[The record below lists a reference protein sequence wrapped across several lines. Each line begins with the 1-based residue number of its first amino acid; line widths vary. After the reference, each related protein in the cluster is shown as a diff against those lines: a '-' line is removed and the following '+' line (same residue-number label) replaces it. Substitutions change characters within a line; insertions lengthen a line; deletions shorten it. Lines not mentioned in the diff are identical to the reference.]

1 MTQRD
6 IQVMTADGTSPAS
19 LHLPDSDGP
28 RPAVI
33 LYPDAGGLRDTMRQ
47 MGDHLAGLGYVTL
60 VPDIYY
66 RHGDW
71 APFDMGVA
79 FADPAERERIK
90 SMIHSV
96 TADMTVRDAVA
107 YPDLL
112 ASLPE
117 SNDNAVGAA
126 GYCMGGRLS
135 LIVAGNLGDRIA
147 AAASFHAGDIAAADD
162 PDSPHHCA
170 ASMTA
175 TVYVAGASNYASF
188 PDEQRDR
195 LESALSLAGVRHTV
209 ETYPAAHGFAVPD
222 NPTYDPAAA
231 ERHWDA
237 LANLYG
243 AALDA

>member
-6 IQVMTADGTSPAS
+6 IQVNTPDGTSPAS
-19 LHLPDSDGP
+19 LHLPDSAGP

-47 MGDHLAGLGYVTL
+47 MADRLAGLGYVTL

-79 FADPAERERIK
+79 FADPAELKRIK
-90 SMIHSV
+90 GMISSV
-96 TADMTVRDAVA
+96 TADMAVRDAVA
-107 YPDLL
+107 YVDLL
-112 ASLPE
+112 TSLPE
-117 SNDNAVGAA
+117 SSGSAVGTT

-147 AAASFHAGDIAAADD
+147 AAASIHAGNIAAADD
-162 PDSPHHCA
+162 PDSPHHRA
-170 ASMTA
+170 DSITA
-175 TVYVAGASNYASF
+175 TVYVAGASNDASF
-188 PDEQRDR
+188 PDEQRER

-222 NPTYDPAAA
+222 NPTYDPAAG

-243 AALDA
+243 SALNA